1 MTEKTLTTVGNA
13 FVKKLSMPDLS
24 KKELFISLHERLGE
38 TDIEKL
44 DLPKNKEVVSL
55 ESQRAKIRIKSYTDK
70 VQQVLPK
77 IEHMKSK
84 EQQKSALDMLEILSP
99 KDRDYAVIAC
109 DKYLKM
115 DDNANI
121 EDFFKDYKQHISPE
135 KVSENLVVQQPS
147 FTKIAQNRVM

>member
-1 MTEKTLTTVGNA
+1 MTEKTLTTVSST

-24 KKELFISLHERLGE
+24 KKELFASLHERLGK

-44 DLPKNKEVVSL
+44 DLPKNKAVVSL

-70 VQQVLPK
+70 VQQFLPK
-77 IEHMKSK
+77 IQHMKNK
-84 EQQKSALDMLEILSP
+84 EQQKSALEMLEILSP

-115 DDNANI
+115 DDKANI
-121 EDFFKDYKQHISPE
+121 EDFMKDYKRHISQE
-135 KVSENLVVQQPS
+135 RVSENIIIQQQS
-147 FTKIAQNRVM
+147 LAKMAENRVM